1 MHHDSLTEPQ
11 FLGIMVTRVRL
22 GSNDLGIP
30 STKRSEIAYNQ
41 IKEWLLS
48 GSVRPQEVFSS
59 YKISEALNLSRTPV
73 TAALKQLEQEGFIE
87 IIPQV
92 GCMIRNPNLAEVQE
106 NFLIRA
112 VLEGLAAEIAA
123 EKRTEADMQK
133 LEKIY
138 ADGIAAAEKND
149 FIEYAKCNRLFHLE
163 ITGLSG
169 MERLISIDKQF
180 WDNVSYQAASVEFLL
195 ERHDVS
201 IRQHGKILN
210 AIEKKNG
217 ALARTLME
225 AHLRECTNDFCKS
238 L

>member
-1 MHHDSLTEPQ
+1 M
-11 FLGIMVTRVRL
+11 GI
-22 GSNDLGIP
+22 S
-30 STKRSEIAYNQ
+30 STKRSEIAYSK

-48 GSVRPQEVFSS
+48 GAARPQEVFSA

-123 EKRTEADMQK
+123 QKCTETDIKK
-133 LEKIY
+133 LKKIY
-138 ADGIAAAEKND
+138 TDGIAAAEKD
-149 FIEYAKCNRLFHLE
+149 DSIEYAKCNRLFHLE
-163 ITGLSG
+163 IIGLSG
-169 MERLISIDKQF
+169 MERLSSLVKQF
-180 WDNVSYQAASVEFLL
+180 WDNVSYQAASVKFLL

-201 IRQHGKILN
+201 IKQHEKILN
-210 AIEKKNG
+210 AIEKQNG

-225 AHLRECTNDFCKS
+225 AHLRECTNDFCKT